1 MSFMFC
7 EGVAY
12 IVFNFFCLS
21 DFLFGEFCAF
31 LKFLCEFFVWVF
43 VFWGDCI
50 FLIWGV
56 LIFCFFLVWGLWRCF
71 WLGSFVVWLSVGL
84 FSLSAFVGR
93 GFCWV
98 LFLTFC
104 LGALVVCALFFHTD
118 AQMLSPTLDS
128 LVSPMCV
135 AALPLP
141 DAALHAGDTVPGAR
155 LTS

>member
-1 MSFMFC
+1 MGFC
-7 EGVAY
+7 VLGGLY
-12 IVFNFFCLS
+12 FFNF
-21 DFLFGEFCAF
+21 G
-31 LKFLCEFFVWVF
+31 
-43 VFWGDCI
+43 
-50 FLIWGV
+50 GV
-56 LIFCFFLVWGLWRCF
+56 LIFFFFLFGVLWRCF
-71 WLGSFVVWLSVGL
+71 WLGSFVVWLCVGL
-84 FSLSAFVGR
+84 FSLSAFVGH

-98 LFLTFC
+98 LFLAFC

-141 DAALHAGDTVPGAR
+141 DATLHAGDTVPGAR